1 MNFDEAITV
10 HSSWK
15 MKLSRYLTKPDG
27 SLDPDDVG
35 VDNKC
40 DLGKWIG
47 GEGAKYSKLAQFG
60 VLQQQHSRFHKA
72 AAQVVRR
79 ADSGENMTAEVA
91 LGAKSEFA
99 KTSSTVVQAIMA
111 MKAAASKN

>member
-10 HSSWK
+10 HSNWK
-15 MKLSRYLTKPDG
+15 MKLSRYLAKPDG
-27 SLDPDDVG
+27 SLDPNDVG
-35 VDNKC
+35 LDGKC

-47 GEGAKYSKLAQFG
+47 GESAKYSKLAQFG
-60 VLQQQHSRFHKA
+60 AMQQQHNGFHKA
-72 AAQVVRR
+72 ATQVVRQ
-79 ADSGENMTAEVA
+79 ADAGENVTAEVA

-99 KTSSTVVQAIMA
+99 QTSSAVVQAIMA